1 MNLKE
6 SLPPVSK
13 SGFLL
18 GAALALAAVAVKI
31 VFLNEMDE
39 KNESQGASRESVTT
53 VHLSTRPRPGPA
65 ARLFMSMSGSPCWN

>member
-1 MNLKE
+1 MNLKD

-31 VFLNEMDE
+31 VFLNDMDE
-39 KNESQGASRESVTT
+39 KNEAKGVRSESVT
-53 VHLSTRPRPGPA
+53 SEE
-65 ARLFMSMSGSPCWN
+65 